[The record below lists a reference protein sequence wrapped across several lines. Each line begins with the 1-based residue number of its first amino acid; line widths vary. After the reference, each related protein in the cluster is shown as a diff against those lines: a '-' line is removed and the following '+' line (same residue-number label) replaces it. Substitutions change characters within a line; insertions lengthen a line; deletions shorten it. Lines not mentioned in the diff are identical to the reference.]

1 MIRHKAN
8 SFTLVEMIGAMAIL
22 AILASV
28 LAPSVVRQ
36 IQTATAVGEDTK
48 MDDIAQALTNG
59 IRATGIIPNPNL
71 NPTNTNVD
79 GFGWAYLASNY
90 TRLSGSNLISVFP
103 GLINIT
109 VSSGVTNTNE
119 TYRRLYLSTNLVGTA
134 SNGGF
139 ANTMTNWGAVMFPT
153 NAKMYL
159 VSASR
164 PEFTLALATN
174 GAGAQTTDN
183 SYANSTVSSLDGWV
197 KQFSN
202 GVVSAPANI
211 VGVSRTNQGEFLHVR
226 TIDIA
231 GIFNETHAAQQKAI
245 EQEDKNLEEIARAL
259 VAAIQATGQLP
270 NPNVKAFDAGGWANL
285 AQNYTTLTA
294 NTANPPGNANERGS
308 LEFAFPRDAKG
319 GLTARRVFLDPRLMG
334 YLVANGGFLT
344 PNNGWN
350 STTDADASGTADMNE
365 GAMRMYIVSS
375 SKPDLELEA
384 PVNGPNVQT
393 VGSAYNDSGL
403 LTALLN
409 WEKLYTPPS
418 DPMPGVIPV
427 PNVIAQWGNPYAP
440 LVNYSTRGEFLHVK
454 IVDLRPFFCQ
464 VTLIDTAAPEDIA
477 GFNIAV
483 AGVGYTPSSSVMVSY
498 LNNNITF
505 RTLPADTFTD
515 STSGANFNG
524 TWDTGEAYTDVNVD
538 GAYNNTGALNN
549 TVIPTLSLASS
560 YNARHAAIANTVIQ
574 PGTAQYAGPASPN
587 PPTYDLIAAVG
598 PGAGDFLPSPDPA
611 PPVGLGADH
620 NQTQT
625 FYVLKGRSIN
635 LFDGA
640 NALNRS
646 VIIQSDVQ
654 YKYFNNSWNQVD

>member
-1 MIRHKAN
+1 
-8 SFTLVEMIGAMAIL
+8 MIGAMAIL

-48 MDDIAQALTNG
+48 MDDIVQALTNG

-71 NPTNTNVD
+71 NPTNTNVN

-90 TRLSGSNLISVFP
+90 TRLSGSNLTSVFP

-119 TYRRLYLSTNLVGTA
+119 TYRRLYLSTNLAATA

-139 ANTMTNWGAVMFPT
+139 ANTMTNWGAVVFPT

-164 PEFTLALATN
+164 PDFTLVLATN
-174 GAGAQTTDN
+174 GLGSGVQTA
-183 SYANSTVSSLDGWV
+183 ANNYSKDAVSSLDSWV

-202 GVVSAPANI
+202 GVISAPENI
-211 VGVSRTNQGEFLHVR
+211 VGVSRTNQGEFLHLR

-231 GIFNETHAAQQKAI
+231 GIFNETRAAQQKAI
-245 EQEDKNLEEIARAL
+245 EQEDANLEEIARAL

-270 NPNVKAFDAGGWANL
+270 NPNVKAFDAGGWAKL

-294 NTANPPGNANERGS
+294 NTPNPPANANERGS

-319 GLTARRVFLDPRLMG
+319 GLTARRVFLDPRLMR
-334 YLVANGGFLT
+334 YLVANGRFLT

-384 PVNGPNVQT
+384 PVNGPDVQT
-393 VGSAYNDSGL
+393 AAKSYDDDGL

-409 WEKLYTPPS
+409 WKKVYTPPG

-427 PNVIAQWGNPYAP
+427 PDVIAQWGNPYTP
-440 LVNYSTRGEFLHVK
+440 LVNYSTRGEFVNVK
-454 IVDLRPFFCQ
+454 VVDLRPLFCK

-477 GFNIAV
+477 LFNVAV
-483 AGVGYTPSSSVMVSY
+483 QGNGYPPSSTISVQ
-498 LNNNITF
+498 LGGN
-505 RTLPADTFTD
+505 TLSFTTTPPDTFVDGNADLKFTAD
-515 STSGANFNG
+515 SPDTLNDNNGNG
-524 TWDTGEAYTDVNVD
+524 TYETDGTIRLGDKPSFSQSAV
-538 GAYNNTGALNN
+538 YN
-549 TVIPTLSLASS
+549 S
-560 YNARHAAIANTVIQ
+560 RHDVIANTVIP
-574 PGTAQYAGPASPN
+574 PGTAKFAGPKSPN
-587 PPTYDLIAAVG
+587 APTYDLYATVL
-598 PGAGDFLPSPDPA
+598 PTAGDFLPSPDPA

-640 NALNRS
+640 NALNKS

-654 YKYFNNSWNQVD
+654 YRYFNKSWNQVD

>member
-1 MIRHKAN
+1 MIRPKAN

-36 IQTATAVGEDTK
+36 IQTATSVGEDANLA
-48 MDDIAQALTNG
+48 DIAQALTNG

-71 NPTNTNVD
+71 NPTNTNAD

-90 TRLSGSNLISVFP
+90 TRLSGSNLTSVFP
-103 GLINIT
+103 GL
-109 VSSGVTNTNE
+109 TND
-119 TYRRLYLSTNLVGTA
+119 TYRRLYLSTNLAAAA
-134 SNGGF
+134 SNGVF
-139 ANTMTNWGAVMFPT
+139 INTITNWGAVMFPT

-164 PEFTLALATN
+164 PDFTLALATN
-174 GAGAQTTDN
+174 GAGAQTTNN
-183 SYANSTVSSLDGWV
+183 SYANSAVSSLDGWV

-202 GVVSAPANI
+202 GVTVAPASI
-211 VGVSRTNQGEFLHVR
+211 VGSWTDRGEFLHVR

-231 GIFNETHAAQQKAI
+231 GIFNETQAAQQKAI
-245 EQEDKNLEEIARAL
+245 EQEDINLEEIARAL

-294 NTANPPGNANERGS
+294 NTPNPPANANERGS
-308 LEFAFPRDAKG
+308 LEFAFPRDANG
-319 GLTARRVFLDPRLMG
+319 GLTARRVFLDPRLMR

-350 STTDADASGTADMNE
+350 STTDADASGTADMSE

-375 SKPDLELEA
+375 SKPDLELAA

-393 VGSAYNDSGL
+393 AAKSYDDDGL

-409 WEKLYTPPS
+409 WKKLYTPPS

-427 PNVIAQWGNPYAP
+427 PDVIAQWGNPYTP
-440 LVNYSTRGEFLHVK
+440 LVNYSTRGEFLNVK
-454 IVDLRPFFCQ
+454 VVDLRPLFYK

-515 STSGANFNG
+515 ANSDGIWN
-524 TWDTGEAYTDVNVD
+524 TGEAYIDINAD
-538 GAYNNTGALNN
+538 GAYNNTGSLNG
-549 TVIPTLSLASS
+549 TIIPTLSLASS
-560 YNARHAAIANTVIQ
+560 YNARHDVPIPNTVIL
-574 PGTAQYAGPASPN
+574 PGTAQYAGPVSPKA
-587 PPTYDLIAAVG
+587 PTYDLIAAVG
-598 PGAGDFLPSPDPA
+598 PGAGDFLPSPDPT
-611 PPVGLGADH
+611 PPAGLAADH

-625 FYVLKGRSIN
+625 FYVLKGQSIN

-640 NALNRS
+640 RALNKS
-646 VIIQSDVQ
+646 IVIQSDVQ
-654 YKYFNNSWNQVD
+654 FRYFNNTWIPVD

>member
-1 MIRHKAN
+1 MIRPKAN

-427 PNVIAQWGNPYAP
+427 PDVIAQWGNPYTP
-440 LVNYSTRGEFLHVK
+440 LVNYSTRGEFVNVK
-454 IVDLRPFFCQ
+454 VVDLRPLFCRVELVEYPYPQ
-464 VTLIDTAAPEDIA
+464 SATTQTSVAGKGGGFTAGTTYNANVGAFSFAFVAPNADFNNVGPTITGTTASSIA
-477 GFNIAV
+477 LSGTRSQITRSGATTTTMTGQIPNPGGALGASSTFNI
-483 AGVGYTPSSSVMVSY
+483 TI
-498 LNNNITF
+498 NN
-505 RTLPADTFTD
+505 RPY
-515 STSGANFNG
+515 
-524 TWDTGEAYTDVNVD
+524 WD
-538 GAYNNTGALNN
+538 
-549 TVIPTLSLASS
+549 IS
-560 YNARHAAIANTVIQ
+560 
-574 PGTAQYAGPASPN
+574 
-587 PPTYDLIAAVG
+587 PPTAVNG
-598 PGAGDFLPSPDPA
+598 QQMPNNS
-611 PPVGLGADH
+611 
-620 NQTQT
+620 NSQS
-625 FYVLKGRSIN
+625 FYVLKGTSLSLYGTTAPNPVPPPNPILTVQIN
-635 LFDGA
+635 
-640 NALNRS
+640 
-646 VIIQSDVQ
+646 SDCAFE
-654 YKYFNNSWNQVD
+654 YFNGSWTQRN

>member
-1 MIRHKAN
+1 
-8 SFTLVEMIGAMAIL
+8 
-22 AILASV
+22 
-28 LAPSVVRQ
+28 
-36 IQTATAVGEDTK
+36 
-48 MDDIAQALTNG
+48 
-59 IRATGIIPNPNL
+59 
-71 NPTNTNVD
+71 
-79 GFGWAYLASNY
+79 
-90 TRLSGSNLISVFP
+90 
-103 GLINIT
+103 
-109 VSSGVTNTNE
+109 
-119 TYRRLYLSTNLVGTA
+119 
-134 SNGGF
+134 
-139 ANTMTNWGAVMFPT
+139 
-153 NAKMYL
+153 MYL

-164 PEFTLALATN
+164 PDFTLALATN

-285 AQNYTTLTA
+285 AQNYTTLTP
-294 NTANPPGNANERGS
+294 NTANPPNNANERGS

-375 SKPDLELEA
+375 SKPDLVLEA

-393 VGSAYNDSGL
+393 AAKSYDDDGL

-409 WEKLYTPPS
+409 WKKVYTPPG

-427 PNVIAQWGNPYAP
+427 PDVIARWGNPYTP
-440 LVNYSTRGEFLHVK
+440 LVNYSTRGEFVNVK
-454 IVDLRPFFCQ
+454 VVDLRPLFCK

-477 GFNIAV
+477 LFNVAV
-483 AGVGYTPSSSVMVSY
+483 QGNGYPPSSTISVQ
-498 LNNNITF
+498 LGGN
-505 RTLPADTFTD
+505 TLSFTTTPPDTFVDGNADLKFTAD
-515 STSGANFNG
+515 SPDTLNDNNGNG
-524 TWDTGEAYTDVNVD
+524 TYETDGTIRLGDKPSFSQSAV
-538 GAYNNTGALNN
+538 YN
-549 TVIPTLSLASS
+549 S
-560 YNARHAAIANTVIQ
+560 RHDVIANTVIP
-574 PGTAQYAGPASPN
+574 PGTAKFAGPKSPN
-587 PPTYDLIAAVG
+587 APTYDLYATVL
-598 PGAGDFLPSPDPA
+598 PTAGDFLPSPDPGA
-611 PPVGLGADH
+611 AALGLAVDH

-640 NALNRS
+640 NALNKS

-654 YKYFNNSWNQVD
+654 YRYFNKSWNQVD